1 MREMR
6 GVRAAAKR
14 WPTTASWWPQ
24 GWGKPGSGH
33 VGEQRTTR
41 GHSPVFWA

>member
-14 WPTTASWWPQ
+14 WPTTECVAIGVASWWAH

-33 VGEQRTTR
+33 V
-41 GHSPVFWA
+41 